1 MGNHKKLAAL
11 GLSALLAVGSC
22 LPALAVEPGIV
33 TATLRPDTKIVIDG
47 EERTFYNVKGREV
60 QPIFYQGTNYL
71 PVRAI
76 GELMGKLVNWDGS
89 SKTVSLGGVRSIP
102 ATVGTPDESAV
113 RHDISVELHPDFHIV
128 VDGVERSFV
137 DAQGG
142 AVYPILYEG
151 SNYLPV
157 RAIGELMGK
166 TVRWDGESESV
177 ILSAPPLSGEVTD
190 ADSFGPTDQG
200 EKPQPKPDVKPG
212 EKPQPKP
219 EVKPS
224 EKPQPKPD
232 TKPEPQP
239 QESFIGEE
247 QAKALALKQVPGA
260 TKEHISKCKL
270 EKDDGIYQY
279 EVKIRY
285 KGKQYEIEMDAVSGE
300 LLSWELD
307 D

>member
-76 GELMGKLVNWDGS
+76 GELMGK
-89 SKTVSLGGVRSIP
+89 
-102 ATVGTPDESAV
+102 
-113 RHDISVELHPDFHIV
+113 
-128 VDGVERSFV
+128 
-137 DAQGG
+137 
-142 AVYPILYEG
+142 
-151 SNYLPV
+151 
-157 RAIGELMGK
+157 

-219 EVKPS
+219 EVKPG